1 MIYSRPSEFRLEG
14 RLYLKTVPATLK
26 FWGLSMAEL
35 PLKKKCPYSSASASK
50 GKKETNVML
59 CAELRLCW
67 HRGKQTLCY
76 PGGGKLR
83 CPPTPRQ
90 LSWDLHTPPDPLLT
104 QDVFCLPAF
113 HDEDVHGTGR
123 DAGDEH
129 VT

>member
-1 MIYSRPSEFRLEG
+1 
-14 RLYLKTVPATLK
+14 
-26 FWGLSMAEL
+26 MAEL

-50 GKKETNVML
+50 GKKRDKCDAPCRAEAVLTPRKANPVL
-59 CAELRLCW
+59 PRRRKAQVSSHPQAAEL
-67 HRGKQTLCY
+67 G
-76 PGGGKLR
+76 
-83 CPPTPRQ
+83 PP
-90 LSWDLHTPPDPLLT
+90 HPPDPLLT

>member
-90 LSWDLHTPPDPLLT
+90 LSWDLHTPPTP
-104 QDVFCLPAF
+104 CLPRMFSVFLRSMMRMSMAP
-113 HDEDVHGTGR
+113 
-123 DAGDEH
+123 AGML
-129 VT
+129 VMNT